1 MLLGL
6 LALGLS
12 DAHAAE
18 SDLAPGFTVILPL
31 GVPQLAEGRTR
42 RGLIYGGLQLAGLGL
57 TTTALVQMRSLA
69 VSGNDIE
76 AELRWRMVSAGSTA
90 FTAGSW
96 FASTLD
102 ASRYRQVQIEEMQAA
117 LMAWD
122 AARASRG

>member
-18 SDLAPGFTVILPL
+18 SDLAPGFAVILPL

-69 VSGNDIE
+69 VSGDDIE

>member
-1 MLLGL
+1 MLLAL
-6 LALGLS
+6 LALGPS

-18 SDLAPGFTVILPL
+18 RDLAPGFTVVLPL

-42 RGLIYGGLQLAGLGL
+42 PGLIYGGLQAAGLGL
-57 TTTALVQMRSLA
+57 TVTSLVRMRTLA
-69 VSGNDIE
+69 IDGTDVD

-102 ASRYRQVQIEEMQAA
+102 ASRYRQVQLEQMQAA
-117 LMAWD
+117 LVAWD
-122 AARASRG
+122 AARAGRG

>member
-42 RGLIYGGLQLAGLGL
+42 RNQEELFENEGVGSAPRGWVPLGYSDSKL
-57 TTTALVQMRSLA
+57 MQVLYASWLCGSEGA
-69 VSGNDIE
+69 IE
-76 AELRWRMVSAGSTA
+76 LK
-90 FTAGSW
+90 
-96 FASTLD
+96 D
-102 ASRYRQVQIEEMQAA
+102 
-117 LMAWD
+117 
-122 AARASRG
+122 